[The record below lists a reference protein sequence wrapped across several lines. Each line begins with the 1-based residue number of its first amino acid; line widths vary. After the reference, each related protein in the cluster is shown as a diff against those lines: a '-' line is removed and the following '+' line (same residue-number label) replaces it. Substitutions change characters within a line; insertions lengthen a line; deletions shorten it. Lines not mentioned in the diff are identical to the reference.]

1 MKNETKKHAF
11 DKPAIY
17 RIRVEGFLDESW
29 SDRLN
34 GMQIIRDENTKNK
47 IVTILYGFLP
57 DQPALSGVLTSLYD
71 LGLTILSV
79 ECLSQE

>member
-1 MKNETKKHAF
+1 MKNEEKKYAF
-11 DKPAIY
+11 DRPAIY
-17 RIRVEGFLDESW
+17 RIRVLGPLDDSW
-29 SDRLN
+29 SNRFG
-34 GMQIIRDENTKNK
+34 GMQITRDENTKNK

-79 ECLSQE
+79 ECLSEE

>member
-1 MKNETKKHAF
+1 MKNETKKYAF

-34 GMQIIRDENTKNK
+34 GMRIFRDENTRNK

>member
-1 MKNETKKHAF
+1 MDNEAKKYAF

-17 RIRVEGFLDESW
+17 RIRVQGTLDESW
-29 SDRLN
+29 SGRLS
-34 GMQIIRDENTKNK
+34 GMQIVRDENTKNK
-47 IVTILYGFLP
+47 IVTILFGFLP

-79 ECLSQE
+79 ECVSEE